1 MGFNTQNGLFRPS
14 SSFFLRPS
22 SHDTFSSCSHFA
34 SSIVLQRYNT
44 FHSYSTLQPF
54 SSSSCFMP
62 FAIWVFSFCHTHL
75 LVLLFPAFFFFLF
88 VCVWLYRGHYWV
100 YGVYC
105 LCCVISLV
113 IFVICFMLFANF
125 KLVGML
131 FVMLL
136 LPCVL
141 FLVSVVHIFLF
152 LFFLG

>member
-54 SSSSCFMP
+54 SSSSYFMP

-75 LVLLFPAFFFFLF
+75 LVLLFPAF
-88 VCVWLYRGHYWV
+88 VCV
-100 YGVYC
+100 
-105 LCCVISLV
+105 CVCVERPLLGLWGLL
-113 IFVICFMLFANF
+113 FMLCYFFGNICN
-125 KLVGML
+125 
-131 FVMLL
+131 LL
-136 LPCVL
+136 YAFCK
-141 FLVSVVHIFLF
+141 F
-152 LFFLG
+152 